1 MGRSGIMHRLQKRR
15 GLTETH
21 RSSVMCLDSA
31 AVVLCAGADT
41 GMIPA
46 IPGMRVAR
54 IIMMMIMREK

>member
-1 MGRSGIMHRLQKRR
+1 MGCSGIMHRLQKCR

-21 RSSVMCLDSA
+21 CSSVTCLDSA
-31 AVVLCAGADT
+31 AVVLSAGADT

-54 IIMMMIMREK
+54 IIMMMIMRGK